1 MASLTRWT
9 CPRPPGGSQQ
19 TDSLRRWPPIAGRSS
34 ARPRASSAP
43 SCVLDPHHSPRAP
56 PNSVSSP
63 DPAPTCFIYS
73 ASIRWALQGI
83 SPPSDD
89 WKPGPPAPSSP
100 SRLPGLDP
108 ALPASTS
115 SPAPQAASEASL
127 FSIFKT
133 FLWKFITRV
142 GKSTNHRYTAH
153 VTSQRVWEQHT
164 NAETKHP
171 RPEVPAPPSSLLPKD
186 HHYHDFNATDGSG
199 WVLAL
204 CTRFTVLYSLY
215 CIYLT
220 GEPVYTLSKIQEQQ
234 SHTHSGQ
241 TSFTLRPSETC
252 PCRKSLFLRAC
263 QRANT
268 DCSSMQ
274 AFFFPSCILAQMGA
288 LLTHYVCPVCTPS
301 PPSLTSLRHFSTLLL
316 KDLPCDYQCPN
327 RGCLDLFLFFC
338 SGRGLIVNNFVP

>member
-1 MASLTRWT
+1 MFPQEGNRLRRSVKLEGHTASEAGCGRT
-9 CPRPPGGSQQ
+9 PPGPPEGSQQ
-19 TDSLRRWPPIAGRSS
+19 TDWLRRWPPIAGRSS

-63 DPAPTCFIYS
+63 DPAPTCFISS

-142 GKSTNHRYTAH
+142 GQSTNHRYTAH
-153 VTSQRVWEQHT
+153 LTSPRVCEQHT

-171 RPEVPAPPSSLLPKD
+171 RREVPAPPSSLLPKD
-186 HHYHDFNATDGSG
+186 NHYHDFNATDGSG

-204 CTRFTVLYSLY
+204 CKRFTVLYSVY

-234 SHTHSGQ
+234 SYIQWSNILHTLP
-241 TSFTLRPSETC
+241 LRDLSLQKKPVLTC
-252 PCRKSLFLRAC
+252 SPESKYGLQQYAG
-263 QRANT
+263 
-268 DCSSMQ
+268 
-274 AFFFPSCILAQMGA
+274 FFFFSFLHFGTNGSTVYTLCLSH
-288 LLTHYVCPVCTPS
+288 LCPVTP
-301 PPSLTSLRHFSTLLL
+301 LLNIS
-316 KDLPCDYQCPN
+316 QT
-327 RGCLDLFLFFC
+327 FLH
-338 SGRGLIVNNFVP
+338 IVT